1 MTSDDALVIRA
12 QQGDMVAF
20 EALVNQH
27 SSYVY
32 NLALRVMRH
41 PAEAEEVAQEAFLRV
56 WRGLPNFQRNAQ
68 FHTWL
73 YRIVVNLCY
82 NRMPRLRQELTL
94 LAPQEAG
101 LSLED
106 PQQAVDAALLSTE
119 LQSVLHQAIDALPAH
134 YRLLITLRHLQ
145 ELSYNE
151 IAESTGLP
159 LGTVKTGIH
168 RARAQLRMVLEVY
181 LEVEK

>member
-1 MTSDDALVIRA
+1 MANDDGLVLRA
-12 QQGDMVAF
+12 QQGDMAAF
-20 EALVNQH
+20 AVLVNRH
-27 SSYVY
+27 SDYVY
-32 NLALRVMRH
+32 NLALRVIH
-41 PAEAEEVAQEAFLRV
+41 NPEEAQELAQEAFIRA

-82 NRMPRLRQELTL
+82 NRLPRLRQELAIL
-94 LAPQEAG
+94 VPDIAALELADPLQQVEAN
-101 LSLED
+101 
-106 PQQAVDAALLSTE
+106 LLSTE
-119 LQSVLHQAIDALPAH
+119 LKALLHRAIDDLPEH

-151 IAESTGLP
+151 IVEVTGLP

-168 RARAQLRMVLEVY
+168 RARALLRSALESY
-181 LEVEK
+181 EGEA